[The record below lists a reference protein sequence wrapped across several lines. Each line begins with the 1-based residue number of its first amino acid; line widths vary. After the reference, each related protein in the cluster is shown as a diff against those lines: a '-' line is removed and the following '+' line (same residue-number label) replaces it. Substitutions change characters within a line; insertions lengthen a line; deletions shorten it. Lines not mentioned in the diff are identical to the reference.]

1 MGEMRFGGWRLILLY
16 GLVLGI
22 LLVGLQL
29 MKFSYFTGDITVEIY
44 LGLIAITFLVIGLVV
59 GRRNRQHPE
68 SPAVSAGK
76 ASPTSRMGVYGE
88 LSERE
93 LEVLQRVAEGE
104 TNREI
109 AEGLF
114 LSPDTIKSHVSNIYR
129 KLDVS
134 RRAQAVARAKELEII

>member
-1 MGEMRFGGWRLILLY
+1 MGRMRIAGWRLILVY
-16 GLVLGI
+16 GLILGI
-22 LLVGLQL
+22 LLVGFQL

-44 LGLIAITFLVIGLVV
+44 LGLIAVTFLVIGLVV
-59 GRRNRQHPE
+59 GRRNFQRSEPLPE
-68 SPAVSAGK
+68 AP
-76 ASPTSRMGVYGE
+76 PTSRMGIYGE

-109 AEGLF
+109 AERLF

-129 KLDVS
+129 KLDVN

>member
-1 MGEMRFGGWRLILLY
+1 MGRMRIAGWRLVLVY
-16 GLVLGI
+16 GLILGI
-22 LLVGLQL
+22 LLVGFQL

-44 LGLIAITFLVIGLVV
+44 LGLIAVTFLVIGLVV
-59 GRRNRQHPE
+59 GRRNRQRSEPLPE
-68 SPAVSAGK
+68 AT
-76 ASPTSRMGVYGE
+76 PTSRMGIYGE

-129 KLDVS
+129 KLDVN